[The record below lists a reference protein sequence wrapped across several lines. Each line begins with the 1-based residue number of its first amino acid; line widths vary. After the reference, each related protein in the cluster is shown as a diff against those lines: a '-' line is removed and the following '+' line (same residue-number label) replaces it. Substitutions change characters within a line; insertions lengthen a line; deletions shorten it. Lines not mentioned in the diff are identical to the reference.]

1 MGKSI
6 EINRVTVIK
15 MGMVLDA
22 HICQW
27 WMGQITLITT
37 WRGGSILVQRGR
49 PQRGVILYIH
59 LGKTGK
65 CITKYYEG
73 LTSVLSLNSLLE

>member
-1 MGKSI
+1 
-6 EINRVTVIK
+6 

-22 HICQW
+22 HSSCQW
-27 WMGQITLITT
+27 WMGQITLITI
-37 WRGGSILVQRGR
+37 WRGGTLLVQRGR
-49 PQRGVILYIH
+49 PERGLILGIH

-73 LTSVLSLNSLLE
+73 LISVLPLNSLSLLFT